1 MLELKTT
8 TVFKRHLKICKKRNK
23 DLSKIADV
31 IELLRQEKPIP
42 SKYKDHK
49 LTGSLMGSRDLHIE
63 PDWILIYRISGDSLI
78 LEYTGT
84 HSDIFK

>member
-8 TVFKRHLKICKKRNK
+8 TAFKRHLKICKKRNK
-23 DLSKIADV
+23 NLSKLTIV
-31 IELLRQEKPIP
+31 IELLRQQKPIP
-42 SKYKDHK
+42 LKYKDHK
-49 LTGSLMGSRDLHIE
+49 LTESLAGSKDLYIE